1 MSRLVFAKEFMD
13 DYVGLQPAI
22 RQKVQE
28 LPGKFERGS
37 AHAGTHLERLVGAA
51 DPRVRTV
58 RVDQYWRGVILHLD
72 TDLYVL
78 VRVLGEEQANKW
90 ATRHKFGVNPVTG
103 IFEVIHTAAVE
114 EVSAAVAASGH
125 TSSAARTLFEHRMDK
140 DFRQLGVDDDLVP
153 LLRRLGNDHELLAIA
168 VLLPD
173 AQSAAVLG
181 LAGHKPVDVLW
192 SEILDDYDLETT
204 PVDTSDIAAAFDRPG
219 TRAGFL
225 VTDTYDE
232 VAAALSGDFHAWR
245 TFLHPSQR
253 KIAYRDTYNGPAKV
267 TGRAGTGKTVAA
279 IHRARHLAQRIANG
293 EDKQARILVATYTNA
308 LLNGLTSTLRDFC
321 TPGEHQRLQI
331 TTVDA
336 HALQTARISLPR
348 LRPISGDTLYQKAD
362 EAAEL
367 AGLTAD
373 HDLDGRF
380 LLTEWEQVILARDH
394 KTATEYLTSPRPG
407 RGRPLSRPA
416 RKSLW
421 SALERLTAKLAA
433 TEQATHLQI
442 AHIAADFLDAR
453 TVRPFAHVVVDEG
466 QDLHPAHWRFL
477 RACVRPA
484 DVTLPNDLFIAGDAH
499 QRIYDYRVSLSAL
512 GIETRGRSKRL
523 KINYRTSQQ
532 ILGWSL
538 AILAGAKFDDLDG
551 ALDTQEGYHSSFTG
565 PAPIRQHF
573 TTPGEE
579 ARWVAAQIRSWLDDN
594 PIDVIGVLARTK
606 GHLEATGA
614 ALGESGVR
622 WRHAKDDEPDDAGTA
637 PVVLSTMHSAKGLE
651 FPRLI
656 VVAANHDAIP
666 LPAAVISEAVDPVQ
680 HELDVLR
687 ERCLLYVACT
697 RARDR
702 LVVTSSGRPSDL
714 LPT

>member
-13 DYVGLQPAI
+13 DYVGLQPAV

-28 LPGKFERGS
+28 LPGKFEQGS

-58 RVDQYWRGVILHLD
+58 RVDQYWRGVVLHLD

-114 EVSAAVAASGH
+114 EVSTAVTASTQAMPMPTSLFGH
-125 TSSAARTLFEHRMDK
+125 RTDK
-140 DFRQLGVDDDLVP
+140 DFRQLGVDSDIVP
-153 LLRRLGNDHELLAIA
+153 ALRRLGNDDELLAIA

-181 LAGHKPVDVLW
+181 LAGDKPVDALW
-192 SEILDDYDLETT
+192 SEILDDYDLDKT
-204 PVDTSDIAAAFDRPG
+204 PVDTSDVAAAFDRPG

-225 VTDTYDE
+225 VTDTDQE
-232 VAAALSGDFHAWR
+232 VAAALTGDFQAWR

-253 KIAYRDTYNGPAKV
+253 KIAYRDTYNGPVRV
-267 TGRAGTGKTVAA
+267 TGGAGTGKTVVA
-279 IHRARHLAQRIANG
+279 IHRARHLAQLIATG
-293 EDKQARILVATYTNA
+293 DDKEARILVATYTNA
-308 LLNGLTSTLRDFC
+308 LLNGLTATLRDFC
-321 TPGEHQRLQI
+321 TPEEHQRLHI

-336 HALQTARISLPR
+336 HALQTARISHPK
-348 LRPISGDTLYQKAD
+348 LRPISGDMLRQKAD

-373 HDLDGRF
+373 HALDGRF
-380 LLTEWEQVILARDH
+380 LLAEWEQVILSRDH

-421 SALERLTAKLAA
+421 AALERLTANLAA
-433 TEQATHLQI
+433 TDHATHLQI
-442 AHIAADFLDAR
+442 AHVAADVLDAR
-453 TVRPFAHVVVDEG
+453 TVRPFAHVVVDEA
-466 QDLHPAHWRFL
+466 QDLHPAHWKFL
-477 RACVRPA
+477 RACVRQA
-484 DVTLPNDLFIAGDAH
+484 GESRPNDLFITGDAH

-523 KINYRTSQQ
+523 KVNYRTSQQ
-532 ILGWSL
+532 ILSWSL
-538 AILAGAKFDDLDG
+538 AILTGAKFDDLDG
-551 ALDTQEGYHSSFTG
+551 EVDTQEGYRSSFSG
-565 PAPIRQHF
+565 PAPICRHF
-573 TTPGEE
+573 TTPAEE
-579 ARWVAAQIRSWLDDN
+579 SRWVATQIRGWLNEN
-594 PIDVIGVLARTK
+594 PIESVGVLARTRDL
-606 GHLEATGA
+606 LESTAA
-614 ALGESGVR
+614 ALSESNVR
-622 WRHAKDDEPDDAGTA
+622 WRHAKDDNPAEAGTA

-651 FPRLI
+651 FPRLV
-656 VVAANHDAIP
+656 VVAVNSDAIP
-666 LPAAVISEAVDPVQ
+666 LPVAVTPEAVDPVQ
-680 HELDVLR
+680 HEQDLLR

-697 RARDR
+697 RARDQ
-702 LVVTSSGRPSDL
+702 LLVTSSGTPSEL